1 MARIQKSMPAK
12 EMALRTLLYFVVS
25 VICIVILYPYFVMVC
40 TALKSRAEIFSV
52 NGTVLPQEALW
63 SNFTDIWQK
72 APMAQYM
79 LNSLM
84 IAGGSTLIAMLCG
97 IPAAYALARMKFKGQ
112 TAFLGFIIVSQM
124 FAPVV
129 LLIGIYKVM
138 QSLALTNSVIGLI
151 FINAAFNQ
159 AFTIWLLRGTFLSI
173 SAEME
178 QAATIDG
185 CNRIQAMFK
194 ILLPV
199 AAPGIVTT
207 LIFIFI
213 NAWNEYTVA
222 LCLISTDTLKPLTV
236 GINIFNGYNII
247 EWQYLFAASIFAI
260 IPVVIMF
267 MSISAEME
275 QAATIDGCNR
285 IQAMFKVLLPMAAPG
300 IVTTL
305 IFIFINAWNEYT
317 VALCLISTDTLKP
330 LTVGIN
336 IFNGYNII
344 EWQYLFAGSIFAII
358 PVVIMFMSIE
368 KNLTEGLTSGGVKG

>member
-1 MARIQKSMPAK
+1 MIMARIQKSMPAK
-12 EMALRTLLYFVVS
+12 EMALRTLLYFVIS

-40 TALKSRAEIFSV
+40 TALKSRSEIFSI

-63 SNFTDIWQK
+63 SNFVDIWQK

-129 LLIGIYKVM
+129 LLIGIYRVIGSM
-138 QSLALTNSVIGLI
+138 NLTDNILGLI

-159 AFTIWLLRGTFLSI
+159 AFTIWLLRGTFMSI

-185 CNRIQAMFK
+185 CNRIQAMIK

-247 EWQYLFAASIFAI
+247 EWQYLFAGSLVAI
-260 IPVVIMF
+260 VPVVI
-267 MSISAEME
+267 
-275 QAATIDGCNR
+275 
-285 IQAMFKVLLPMAAPG
+285 L
-300 IVTTL
+300 
-305 IFIFINAWNEYT
+305 
-317 VALCLISTDTLKP
+317 
-330 LTVGIN
+330 
-336 IFNGYNII
+336 
-344 EWQYLFAGSIFAII
+344 
-358 PVVIMFMSIE
+358 FMSIE
-368 KNLTEGLTSGGVKG
+368 KNLTSGLTAGGVKG

>member
-1 MARIQKSMPAK
+1 MTLDSARINWGKLAK
-12 EMALRTLLYFVVS
+12 RILLYFVVS
-25 VICIVILYPYFVMVC
+25 LICIVILYPYFVMFL
-40 TALKSRAEIFSV
+40 TALKSREEIFAP
-52 NGTVLPQEALW
+52 NGTIFPQVW
-63 SNFTDIWQK
+63 HWNNFTEIFK
-72 APMAQYM
+72 RAPMAQYM
-79 LNSLM
+79 LNSII
-84 IAGGSTLIAMLCG
+84 IASGSTAIAMICG

-138 QSLALTNSVIGLI
+138 QVMGLTNSLLGLI

-159 AFTIWLLRGTFLSI
+159 AFTIWLLRGTFMSI

-222 LCLISTDTLKPLTV
+222 LCLISTDTIKP
-236 GINIFNGYNII
+236 
-247 EWQYLFAASIFAI
+247 
-260 IPVVIMF
+260 M
-267 MSISAEME
+267 
-275 QAATIDGCNR
+275 
-285 IQAMFKVLLPMAAPG
+285 
-300 IVTTL
+300 
-305 IFIFINAWNEYT
+305 
-317 VALCLISTDTLKP
+317 
-330 LTVGIN
+330 TVGIN

-344 EWQYLFAGSIFAII
+344 EWQYLFAGSIFAIV
-358 PVVIMFMSIE
+358 PVVILFMSIE
-368 KNLTEGLTSGGVKG
+368 KNLTSGLTAGGVKG

>member
-1 MARIQKSMPAK
+1 MIMTLNSKANTKQVILKI
-12 EMALRTLLYFVVS
+12 LLYIVVS
-25 VICIVILYPYFVMVC
+25 FICIFILYPYFTMFV
-40 TALKSRAEIFSV
+40 TALKSRDEIFSP
-52 NGTVLPQEALW
+52 NGTILPITTLW
-63 SNFTDIWQK
+63 SNFADIWTL
-72 APMAQYM
+72 APMGRYL
-79 LNSLM
+79 LNSVL
-84 IAGGSTLIAMLCG
+84 IASGSTAIAMVCG
-97 IPAAYALARMKFKGQ
+97 IPAAYALARMKFKGH

-129 LLIGIYKVM
+129 LLVGIYRV
-138 QSLALTNSVIGLI
+138 LTDLHMSNSIIGLI

-173 SAEME
+173 SEEME
-178 QAATIDG
+178 QAAKIDG
-185 CNRIQAMFK
+185 CNR
-194 ILLPV
+194 
-199 AAPGIVTT
+199 
-207 LIFIFI
+207 
-213 NAWNEYTVA
+213 
-222 LCLISTDTLKPLTV
+222 
-236 GINIFNGYNII
+236 
-247 EWQYLFAASIFAI
+247 
-260 IPVVIMF
+260 
-267 MSISAEME
+267 ME
-275 QAATIDGCNR
+275 S
-285 IQAMFKVLLPMAAPG
+285 MFKVLLPMAAPG